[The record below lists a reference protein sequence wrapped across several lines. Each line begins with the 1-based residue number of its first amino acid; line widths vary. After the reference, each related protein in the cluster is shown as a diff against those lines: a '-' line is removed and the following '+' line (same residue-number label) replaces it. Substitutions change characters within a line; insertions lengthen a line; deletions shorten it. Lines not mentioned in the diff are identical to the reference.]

1 MAYTDFTLK
10 DLELKFGI
18 KNKVEPL
25 FPKFEPIIPS
35 DWLKLTLFKSSK
47 IRARS
52 EKAKSETI
60 VFPILL
66 ELKENNDEFLTIY
79 SGDNLIAD
87 ENSGLKGECDFI
99 ITRDN
104 KSFDINYPIIQIVE
118 AKKHDIDIGIPQ
130 CAAQMLGAKIYNE
143 NNNSNNDI
151 IYGCVTTGDDWLFM
165 KLSSYL
171 QIDTKKY
178 YLGELEELLSVFQHI
193 IDEYK
198 KKMPTI
204 LQYV

>member
-10 DLELKFGI
+10 NLEIKFGI
-18 KNKVEPL
+18 KNIVETI
-25 FPKFEPIIPS
+25 FPKLEPTMPS
-35 DWLKLTLFKSSK
+35 NWLNETLLKTSK

-66 ELKENNDEFLTIY
+66 ELKERNEDFLTIY
-79 SGDNLIAD
+79 SGDNLVAD
-87 ENSGLKGECDFI
+87 EDNGLKGECDFI

-104 KSFDINYPIIQIVE
+104 KSFDINFPIIQIVE
-118 AKKHDIDIGIPQ
+118 AKKHDIDLGIPQ
-130 CAAQMLGAKIYNE
+130 CAAQMLGAKIYNH
-143 NNNSNNDI
+143 NNNSFNDT

-165 KLSSYL
+165 KLTSFL

-178 YLGELEELLSVFQHI
+178 YLSQLGELISVFQYI
-193 IDEYK
+193 IQQYK
-198 KKMPTI
+198 N
-204 LQYV
+204 